1 MKKLIT
7 GFVFL
12 SLALA
17 CPATIF
23 AQSSSTFD
31 YEENTDEDDFEND
44 DVSRTYV
51 DEDGVTHFRSAE
63 QIQEEE
69 FSRDTREEDARRRAE
84 SEARLENWT
93 APITFGVRASIGL
106 NWLAGGDADTWG
118 WEMGFEFSAGG
129 IMSINLSSMLHIVP
143 EVAIAY
149 RMNSYEYTSENI
161 TTSGDISAWEID
173 VPLLV
178 RVDLPEGTEILED
191 MFIEAG
197 PQLSLNLSSS
207 DSYEFGTNE
216 GEDIIKPATLE
227 GGIAIGV
234 GYALSREMAVDL
246 RFDRA
251 FTDFAKKTKIFNNK
265 RSYST
270 MQINAG
276 FSYMF

>member
-93 APITFGVRASIGL
+93 APVTFGVRASIGL
-106 NWLAGGDADTWG
+106 NWLAGGDTDTWG
-118 WEMGFEFSAGG
+118 WETGFEFSAGG

-197 PQLSLNLSSS
+197 PQLGLSLSSS
-207 DSYEFGTNE
+207 DSYEFGNYE
-216 GEDIIKPATLE
+216 GEDIITPATLE
-227 GGIAIGV
+227 AGIAIGV

-246 RFDRA
+246 RFYRA

>member
-1 MKKLIT
+1 MKKLLT
-7 GFVFL
+7 GSILL

-17 CPATIF
+17 FPTQIF
-23 AQSSSTFD
+23 AQSSYTFD
-31 YEENTDEDDFEND
+31 SEENSDEDDFEND

-51 DEDGVTHFRSAE
+51 DENGITHFRSAE

-93 APITFGVRASIGL
+93 APVTFGVRASVGL
-106 NWLAGGDADTWG
+106 NWLAGGDAETWG
-118 WEMGFEFSAGG
+118 WKTGFEFSAGG

-149 RMNSYEYTSENI
+149 RANSYEYTSEKI
-161 TTSGDISAWEID
+161 TTTGDISSWEFD

-178 RVDLPEGTEILED
+178 RFDIPDGTEILEN
-191 MFIEAG
+191 FYIEAG
-197 PQLSLNLSSS
+197 PQLGINLSSS
-207 DSYEFGTNE
+207 DSYEFGNYK
-216 GEDIIKPATLE
+216 GDDIISPATLE
-227 GGIAIGV
+227 AGV
-234 GYALSREMAVDL
+234 TLGFGYELSRDMSADL
-246 RFDRA
+246 RFYRA

-265 RSYST
+265 RSFST
-270 MQINAG
+270 MQINIG

>member
-1 MKKLIT
+1 MKKLFT
-7 GFVFL
+7 GSILL

-17 CPATIF
+17 CPTTIF

-31 YEENTDEDDFEND
+31 YEENADEDDFEND

-51 DEDGVTHFRSAE
+51 DEEGVTHFRSAE

-69 FSRDTREEDARRRAE
+69 FSRDTHEEDARRRAE

-93 APITFGVRASIGL
+93 APVTFGVRASIGL

-118 WEMGFEFSAGG
+118 WETGFEFSAGG

-161 TTSGDISAWEID
+161 TTTGDLSAWEID

-178 RVDLPEGTEILED
+178 RVDIPEGTEILED
-191 MFIEAG
+191 MFVKAG
-197 PQLSLNLSSS
+197 PQLGINLSSS
-207 DSYEFGTNE
+207 DSYEFGNYE
-216 GEDIIKPATLE
+216 GDDIITPATLE
-227 GGIAIGV
+227 AGIAIGV
-234 GYALSREMAVDL
+234 GYELSREMAVDL
-246 RFDRA
+246 RFYRA

>member
-106 NWLAGGDADTWG
+106 N
-118 WEMGFEFSAGG
+118 
-129 IMSINLSSMLHIVP
+129 
-143 EVAIAY
+143 
-149 RMNSYEYTSENI
+149 
-161 TTSGDISAWEID
+161 
-173 VPLLV
+173 
-178 RVDLPEGTEILED
+178 
-191 MFIEAG
+191 
-197 PQLSLNLSSS
+197 
-207 DSYEFGTNE
+207 
-216 GEDIIKPATLE
+216 
-227 GGIAIGV
+227 
-234 GYALSREMAVDL
+234 
-246 RFDRA
+246 
-251 FTDFAKKTKIFNNK
+251 
-265 RSYST
+265 
-270 MQINAG
+270 
-276 FSYMF
+276 

>member
-118 WEMGFEFSAGG
+118 WETGFEFSAGG

-149 RMNSYEYTSENI
+149 RMNSYE
-161 TTSGDISAWEID
+161 
-173 VPLLV
+173 LLV
-178 RVDLPEGTEILED
+178 SG
-191 MFIEAG
+191 
-197 PQLSLNLSSS
+197 
-207 DSYEFGTNE
+207 
-216 GEDIIKPATLE
+216 
-227 GGIAIGV
+227 
-234 GYALSREMAVDL
+234 
-246 RFDRA
+246 
-251 FTDFAKKTKIFNNK
+251 KK
-265 RSYST
+265 YS
-270 MQINAG
+270 QK
-276 FSYMF
+276 